1 MAKNKNK
8 GILVKEFCYPKMDEY
23 KEIIE
28 TTKDTLSKYDC
39 RKDLYK
45 SALIENDRLKKEII
59 DLEEENKRLAK
70 KVNKLKKEKK
80 KIKNTLKGVLTVN
93 EQLEKHN
100 KKMTVIASTAMTLM
114 GRNRSDGDVGVC
126 K

>member
-1 MAKNKNK
+1 MGKNK
-8 GILVKEFCYPKMDEY
+8 GILVREFCYPKMDEY
-23 KEIIE
+23 EEMVE
-28 TTKDTLSKYDC
+28 TTKDALSKYDC
-39 RKDLYK
+39 RNDLYK
-45 SALIENDRLKKEII
+45 SALIENDRLKKEIA
-59 DLEEENKRLAK
+59 DLEEQNKRLAK

-80 KIKNTLKGVLTVN
+80 EIKNTLKGILTVN

-100 KKMTVIASTAMTLM
+100 KKMTMIASAAMSFM

>member
-1 MAKNKNK
+1 MAKNK
-8 GILVKEFCYPKMDEY
+8 GRIVKEFCYPKMDEY
-23 KEIIE
+23 EEMVE
-28 TTKDTLSKYDC
+28 TTKDALSKYDC

-45 SALIENDRLKKEII
+45 SALIENDRLKKEIM
-59 DLEEENKRLAK
+59 DLEEENKKLVK

-80 KIKNTLKGVLTVN
+80 ELKNTLNGVLTVN

-100 KKMTVIASTAMTLM
+100 KKMTMIASVAMTFM

>member
-1 MAKNKNK
+1 MAKSKNK
-8 GILVKEFCYPKMDEY
+8 GKIVKEFSYPKMDEY
-23 KEIIE
+23 KEILEI
-28 TTKDTLSKYDC
+28 TKDASSKYDC
-39 RKDLYK
+39 KDSYE
-45 SALIENDRLKKEII
+45 SALIENNRLKKEIE

-80 KIKNTLKGVLTVN
+80 GLKNTLKGILITN

-100 KKMTVIASTAMTLM
+100 KRMTMIASVAMTYM
-114 GRNRSDGDVGVC
+114 GKNRSDSNVGVC